1 MIVIFLNK
9 YIGDKQFYVR
19 VLRLAVPIMIQ
30 NGITNFVNM
39 LDNIMVGAIG
49 TNEMTGV
56 AVANQLIFVFNLCVF
71 GAVSGA
77 GIFVAQF
84 HGNGD
89 TKGVRDTFRFKMIVT
104 LLLTVVAIA
113 VFVFAGE
120 PLINAF
126 LRGEGQDVDPIATLG
141 FAKNYINIMLIGL
154 IPYAI
159 VQSYSST
166 LRETDKTVMP
176 MVAGLTAVFVNLSL
190 NYVLIYGKFG
200 APELGIDGAA
210 IATVISRFAE
220 LAVIV
225 IWTAVKRKDNPF
237 IIGAFCSLRVPISLV
252 GQIVRKGFPLMAN
265 EALWASGIAVLNQC
279 YSIKGLEVVSAN
291 NIQQTFF
298 NVFSVV
304 FMSVGVTIGIIVGQQ
319 LGAGMFDEA
328 KDTAIKMRVFSVMVS
343 VVVGVTYF
351 ILAEYIPYVYDT
363 TDEIRHLA
371 TNMMRICAFAM
382 PIDAFAHASYF
393 TLRSGGKTFITI
405 LFDSCFVWVISVP
418 VALLLANYTSIT
430 ILPLFAICQA
440 INFIKDILGYI
451 LVKKGIWLNQI
462 VSDS

>member
-1 MIVIFLNK
+1 MLLNK

-39 LDNIMVGAIG
+39 LDNIMVGALG

-56 AVANQLIFVFNLCVF
+56 SVANQLIFVFNLCIF

-84 HGNGD
+84 HGNGN

-104 LLLTVVAIA
+104 LLLTVAAIA
-113 VFVFAGE
+113 VFLVAGE
-120 PLINAF
+120 PLVNAF
-126 LRGEGQDVDPIATLG
+126 LSGEGSDVDPKASLG
-141 FAKNYINIMLIGL
+141 FAKEYILIMLIGL
-154 IPYAI
+154 VPYAI

-166 LRETDKTVMP
+166 LRETDKTVLP
-176 MVAGLTAVFVNLSL
+176 MIAGLTAVGVNLSL
-190 NYVLIYGKFG
+190 NYVLIYGKLG
-200 APELGIDGAA
+200 APALGVAGAA

-220 LAVIV
+220 LAIIV
-225 IWTAVKRKDNPF
+225 IWTAVKRRENPF
-237 IIGAFCSLRVPISLV
+237 IIGAFRSLRVPLPLV

-265 EALWASGIAVLNQC
+265 EALWASGIAVLNMC
-279 YSIKGLEVVSAN
+279 YSLKGTNVVPAN

-304 FMSVGVTIGIIVGQQ
+304 FMSIGVTIGIIVGQQ
-319 LGAGMFDEA
+319 LGGGLFDEA
-328 KDTAIKMRVFSVMVS
+328 KETAIKMRVFSVVVS
-343 VVVGVTYF
+343 VVVGAAYF
-351 ILAEYIPYVYDT
+351 IMAEYVPYVYDT
-363 TDEIRHLA
+363 TDEIRRLA
-371 TNMMRICAFAM
+371 TDMMRICAIAM
-382 PIDAFAHASYF
+382 PIDAYAHASYF

-405 LFDSCFVWVISVP
+405 LFDSCFVWVVSVP
-418 VALLLANYTSIT
+418 IALCLAKFTSIS

-440 INFIKDILGYI
+440 VNFIKDILGYI
-451 LVKKGIWLNQI
+451 LVKKGIWLNKI
-462 VSDS
+462 VD

>member
-1 MIVIFLNK
+1 MLLGK

-84 HGNGD
+84 HGNGN
-89 TKGVRDTFRFKMIVT
+89 TKGVRDTFRFKMMVT
-104 LLLTVVAIA
+104 LLLTVAAVA
-113 VFVFAGE
+113 VFLFAGE
-120 PLINAF
+120 PLVNAF
-126 LRGEGQDVDPIATLG
+126 LKGEGSDVDPIATLG
-141 FAKNYINIMLIGL
+141 FAKEYINIMLIGL

-166 LRETDKTVMP
+166 LRETDKTVLP
-176 MVAGLTAVFVNLSL
+176 MIAGLTAVLVNLSL
-190 NYVLIYGKFG
+190 NYVLIFGKFG
-200 APELGIDGAA
+200 VPVLGVAGAA

-220 LAVIV
+220 LAIIV
-225 IWTAVKRKDNPF
+225 IWTAIKRKENLF
-237 IIGAFCSLRVPISLV
+237 IIGAFKSLRVPLPLV
-252 GQIVRKGFPLMAN
+252 GQIVKKGFPLMAN
-265 EALWASGIAVLNQC
+265 EALWASGIAVLNMC
-279 YSIKGLEVVSAN
+279 YSLKGTDVVPAN

-304 FMSVGVTIGIIVGQQ
+304 FMSIGVTIGIIVGQQ
-319 LGAGMFDEA
+319 LGAGHFDEA
-328 KDTAIKMRVFSVMVS
+328 KNTAIKMRVFSVAVS
-343 VVVGVTYF
+343 VIVGAVYF
-351 ILAEYIPYVYDT
+351 IMAEYVPYVYDT
-363 TDEIRHLA
+363 TDEIRRLA
-371 TNMMRICAFAM
+371 TNMMRICALAM
-382 PIDAFAHASYF
+382 PIDAYAHASYF

-418 VALLLANYTSIT
+418 TALILANFTAMP

-451 LVKKGIWLNQI
+451 LVKKGIWLNKI
-462 VSDS
+462 VE

>member
-1 MIVIFLNK
+1 MLLNK

-19 VLRLAVPIMIQ
+19 ILRLAVPIMIQ

-84 HGNGD
+84 HGNGN
-89 TKGVRDTFRFKMIVT
+89 TKGVRDTFRFKLIVS
-104 LLLTVVAIA
+104 LLLTVAAIA
-113 VFVFAGE
+113 VFLFAGE
-120 PLINAF
+120 PLVNAF
-126 LRGEGQDVDPIATLG
+126 LKGEGSDVNPIATLG
-141 FAKNYINIMLIGL
+141 FAKSYINIMLIGL

-166 LRETDKTVMP
+166 LRETDKTVLP
-176 MVAGLTAVFVNLSL
+176 MIAGLTAVVINLSL
-190 NYVLIYGKFG
+190 NYALIYGI
-200 APELGIDGAA
+200 ETVGIPAMGVNGAA

-220 LAVIV
+220 LIIIV
-225 IWTAVKRKDNPF
+225 VWTAVKRKDNPF
-237 IIGAFCSLRVPISLV
+237 IIGAFRSLHVPLPLV
-252 GQIVRKGFPLMAN
+252 GQIVKKGFPLMAN
-265 EALWASGIAVLNQC
+265 EALWASGIAVLNMC
-279 YSIKGLEVVSAN
+279 YSLKGTDVVPAN

-319 LGAGMFDEA
+319 LGAGYFDEA
-328 KDTAIKMRVFSVMVS
+328 KDTAVKMRIFSVMVS
-343 VVVGVTYF
+343 IIVGAVYF
-351 ILAEYIPYVYDT
+351 VMAEYVPYVYDT

-371 TNMMRICAFAM
+371 TNMMRICACAM
-382 PIDAFAHASYF
+382 PIDAYAHASYF

-405 LFDSCFVWVISVP
+405 LFDSCFVWIISVP
-418 VALLLANYTSIT
+418 VAFTIANFTAMP
-430 ILPLFAICQA
+430 ILPMFAICQA
-440 INFIKDILGYI
+440 VNIIKDILGYI
-451 LVKKGIWLNQI
+451 LVKKGIWLNKI
-462 VSDS
+462 VE

>member
-1 MIVIFLNK
+1 MIIIILNK
-9 YIGDKQFYVR
+9 YIGDKQFYTR

-39 LDNIMVGAIG
+39 LDNIMVGGIG

-56 AVANQLIFVFNLCVF
+56 AVANQLMFVFNLCVF

-84 HGNGD
+84 FGNGNI
-89 TKGVRDTFRFKMIVT
+89 KGVRDTFRFKMIIT
-104 LLLTVVAIA
+104 LLLTAAATA
-113 VFVFAGE
+113 VFIFAGE
-120 PLINAF
+120 PLVNAF
-126 LRGEGQDVDPIATLG
+126 LRGEGEDVDPTATLG
-141 FAKNYINIMLIGL
+141 FAKEYINIMLIGL
-154 IPYAI
+154 VPYSI

-166 LRETDKTVMP
+166 LRETDKTVPP
-176 MVAGLTAVFVNLSL
+176 MMAGITAVAVNLSL
-190 NYVLIYGKFG
+190 NYVLIWGKFG
-200 APELGIDGAA
+200 APKLGVAGAA

-225 IWTAVKRKDNPF
+225 IWSSIHKKDNPF
-237 IIGAFCSLRVPISLV
+237 IIGAYRSLRVPLPLV
-252 GQIVRKGFPLMAN
+252 GQIVRKGFPLMMN

-279 YSIKGLEVVSAN
+279 YSVKGLEVVSAN

-298 NVFSVV
+298 NVFSVA
-304 FMSVGVTIGIIVGQQ
+304 FMAVGVSIGIIVGQQ
-319 LGAGMFDEA
+319 LGGGLLEEA
-328 KDTAIKMRVFSVMVS
+328 RDTAVKMRVFSVMVS
-343 VVVGVTYF
+343 IVIGAIYF
-351 ILAEYIPYVYDT
+351 VCAEFIPQVYKT
-363 TDEIRHLA
+363 TDEIRELA
-371 TNMMRICAFAM
+371 TGMMRICALAM

-405 LFDSCFVWVISVP
+405 LFDSCFVWLVSVP
-418 VALLLANYTSIT
+418 TALILVNFTSLT

-440 INFIKDILGYI
+440 VNFIKDILGYV

-462 VSDS
+462 VSE